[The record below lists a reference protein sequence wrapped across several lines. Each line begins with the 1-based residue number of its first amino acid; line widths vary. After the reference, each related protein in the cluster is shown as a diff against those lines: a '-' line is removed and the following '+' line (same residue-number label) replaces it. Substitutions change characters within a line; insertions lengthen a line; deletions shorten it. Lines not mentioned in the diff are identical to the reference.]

1 MAIIENDNYY
11 YQRNKIDKKLKDINL
26 RARVGRRALFLGVM
40 IILLLTISSLNMFS
54 ATFNDI
60 YRRGGLGGSGAH
72 IFFIILGIGAFIV
85 SSAIDYRFYT
95 SKRIISLL
103 LFGSLFIIWLIIIG
117 SKIPSLR
124 TVIPRINGAIGW
136 IRIAGF
142 SIQPSEFFKI
152 FYIIIL
158 AYLFEKVERERLKD
172 VAVVLYTMLIPL
184 FFCMSII
191 FQEDLGS
198 AIHYFTIYIFML
210 FLTKIDGKKITMTVL
225 IGMALVGVSFYYLS
239 RIEDLSD
246 KGYKVRRIVSYL
258 NGILYGE
265 YDNAIGYQVGQALV
279 AFGNGGIWG
288 VGYGNG
294 VQKYSYIPEIRTDF
308 ISTCFGEEFGLIGLV
323 FLFICFLTLF
333 NLIKRIGMESYDYFG
348 KYLAMG
354 IAGYMMTQVFINIFV
369 ATGLLPVFGIP
380 MPLFSYGGTSIITI
394 LFSLGIVMNI
404 NKNIVK
410 K

>member
-124 TVIPRINGAIGW
+124 TIIPRINGAIGW

-198 AIHYFTIYIFML
+198 AIHYFAIYIFML
-210 FLTKIDGKKITMTVL
+210 FLTKIDGKKISMTVL

-258 NGILYGE
+258 NGLLYGE

-333 NLIKRIGMESYDYFG
+333 NLIKRIGMESSDYFG

-354 IAGYMMTQVFINIFV
+354 IAGYIMTQVFINIFV

-404 NKNIVK
+404 NKNIIK

>member
-158 AYLFEKVERERLKD
+158 AYLFEKVERERIKD

-198 AIHYFTIYIFML
+198 AIHYFAIYIFML
-210 FLTKIDGKKITMTVL
+210 FLTKIDGKKISMTVL

-258 NGILYGE
+258 NGLLYGE

-333 NLIKRIGMESYDYFG
+333 NLIKRIGMESSDYFG

-354 IAGYMMTQVFINIFV
+354 IAGYIMTQVFINIFV

-404 NKNIVK
+404 NKNIIK

>member
-198 AIHYFTIYIFML
+198 AIHYFAIYIFML

-258 NGILYGE
+258 NGLLYGE

-404 NKNIVK
+404 NKNIIK

>member
-198 AIHYFTIYIFML
+198 AIHYFAIYIFML
-210 FLTKIDGKKITMTVL
+210 FLTKIDGKKISMTVL

-258 NGILYGE
+258 NGLLYGE

-333 NLIKRIGMESYDYFG
+333 NLIKRIGMESSDYFG

-354 IAGYMMTQVFINIFV
+354 IAGYIMTQVFINIFV

-404 NKNIVK
+404 NKNIIK